1 MRRAAKSFF
10 KSIVQ
15 SHHLNDYLDEE
26 KRTSKTRKPRRAA
39 ILSGLLRS
47 TLKAW
52 GEHSI
57 PRLGAALA
65 FYTIF
70 AIAPLFIIVL
80 AVAGFFFGEDAARHQ
95 LFNELNGL
103 IGQKSGEA
111 IEAVIVSANQ
121 PRTGTWATVIALGT
135 LFVGAT
141 GVFVQLQD
149 SLNTIWN
156 VRPKPGRGLRHFI
169 RNRVLSFAMIL
180 VLGFL
185 LLVSLVLSAVL
196 AAVGQSI
203 GGAITSHELILRAV
217 NFVLSL
223 GVVSL
228 LFALIFKLL
237 PDVKIAWREVWL
249 GAVIT
254 AVLFSLGKYALGLYL
269 GRSTFASA
277 YGAAGSL
284 VIFLVWVY
292 YSSQIL
298 FFGAEFTRLYAIRSG
313 AKIEPAH
320 GA

>member
-1 MRRAAKSFF
+1 
-10 KSIVQ
+10 
-15 SHHLNDYLDEE
+15 
-26 KRTSKTRKPRRAA
+26 
-39 ILSGLLRS
+39 
-47 TLKAW
+47 
-52 GEHSI
+52 
-57 PRLGAALA
+57 
-65 FYTIF
+65 
-70 AIAPLFIIVL
+70 
-80 AVAGFFFGEDAARHQ
+80 
-95 LFNELNGL
+95 
-103 IGQKSGEA
+103 
-111 IEAVIVSANQ
+111 
-121 PRTGTWATVIALGT
+121 
-135 LFVGAT
+135 
-141 GVFVQLQD
+141 
-149 SLNTIWN
+149 
-156 VRPKPGRGLRHFI
+156 
-169 RNRVLSFAMIL
+169 
-180 VLGFL
+180 
-185 LLVSLVLSAVL
+185 
-196 AAVGQSI
+196 
-203 GGAITSHELILRAV
+203 V

-320 GA
+320 GAQFVTVSEVKSAKPQNRSGMKRV

>member
-1 MRRAAKSFF
+1 MFVKLF
-10 KSIVQ
+10 
-15 SHHLNDYLDEE
+15 ND
-26 KRTSKTRKPRRAA
+26 
-39 ILSGLLRS
+39 

-52 GEHSI
+52 TEHSI

-80 AVAGFFFGEDAARHQ
+80 AVAGFFFGEQAAQRH
-95 LFNELNGL
+95 LFNEVNGL

-111 IEAVIVSANQ
+111 IQAVIVAANQ
-121 PRTGTWATVIALGT
+121 PKAGTWATVIALGT
-135 LFVGAT
+135 LFIGAT

-156 VRPKPGRGLRHFI
+156 VRPKPGGGLRHFI
-169 RNRVLSFAMIL
+169 RNRLLSFAMIL

-185 LLVSLVLSAVL
+185 LLVSLVLSAAL
-196 AAVGQSI
+196 ATVGQTI
-203 GGAITSHELILRAV
+203 GGALSTATPILEGL
-217 NFVLSL
+217 NFILSL
-223 GVVSL
+223 AVVSF
-228 LFALIFKLL
+228 LFALIFKML
-237 PDVKIAWREVWL
+237 PDVKVAWRDVWI
-249 GAVIT
+249 GAVMT
-254 AVLFSLGKYALGLYL
+254 AVLFNVGKFALGLYL

-298 FFGAEFTRLYAIRSG
+298 FFGAEFTRLYATRMGSQVEPANGAQFVTVKEIKADKPQARSG
-313 AKIEPAH
+313 IKH
-320 GA
+320 V

>member
-1 MRRAAKSFF
+1 MMLF
-10 KSIVQ
+10 
-15 SHHLNDYLDEE
+15 
-26 KRTSKTRKPRRAA
+26 
-39 ILSGLLRS
+39 GLLKS
-47 TLKAW
+47 TLNAW
-52 GEHSI
+52 TEHSV

-80 AVAGFFFGEDAARHQ
+80 AVAGFFFGAEAARHQ

-111 IEAVIVSANQ
+111 IEAVIVAAHQ
-121 PRTGTWATVIALGT
+121 PKAGTWATAIAIGT

-156 VRPKPGRGLRHFI
+156 VRPRPGRGLRHFI
-169 RNRVLSFAMIL
+169 RNRILSFAMIL

-185 LLVSLVLSAVL
+185 LLVSLVLSAAL
-196 AAVGQSI
+196 GAVGQSI
-203 GGAITSHELILRAV
+203 GGALTSHELILRAV

-237 PDVKIAWREVWL
+237 PDVKVGWRDVWV
-249 GAVIT
+249 GALLT
-254 AVLFSLGKYALGLYL
+254 AVLFDLGKYALGLYL

-313 AKIEPAH
+313 ATIEPAH
-320 GA
+320 GAQFVEVSEVKAAKPQGRSGMKRV

>member
-1 MRRAAKSFF
+1 MKRAAKPLISR
-10 KSIVQ
+10 IVQ
-15 SHHLNDYLDEE
+15 GHHLSDYLDAG
-26 KRTSKTRKPRRAA
+26 KQTPKTHKQNRA
-39 ILSGLLRS
+39 LMVFGLLRS
-47 TLKAW
+47 TVMAW
-52 GEHSI
+52 TEHSI

-80 AVAGFFFGEDAARHQ
+80 SVASFFYGEDAARHQ

-121 PRTGTWATVIALGT
+121 PRTGTWATAIAIGT

-203 GGAITSHELILRAV
+203 GGVISSQEMILRAV
-217 NFVLSL
+217 NFVLSF
-223 GVVSL
+223 GAVSL

-237 PDVKIAWREVWL
+237 PDVKIPWRDVWL
-249 GAVIT
+249 GSVIS
-254 AVLFSLGKYALGLYL
+254 AVLFSLG
-269 GRSTFASA
+269 
-277 YGAAGSL
+277 
-284 VIFLVWVY
+284 
-292 YSSQIL
+292 
-298 FFGAEFTRLYAIRSG
+298 
-313 AKIEPAH
+313 
-320 GA
+320 